1 MTTTIR
7 LDPKTERRLTAL
19 SKSTGRTKSWYLR
32 QAIHNYLGEWEDYHI
47 ALDRLEKEKEE
58 IDIKDVRRRLGLVR

>member
-7 LDPKTERRLTAL
+7 LDPKTERRLAAL

-32 QAIHNYLGEWEDYHI
+32 EAIQDYLDEWEDYHI
-47 ALDRLEKEKEE
+47 ALGRLEKEKGE

>member
-7 LDPKTERRLTAL
+7 LDPKTERRLAAL

-32 QAIHNYLGEWEDYHI
+32 EAIHD
-47 ALDRLEKEKEE
+47 
-58 IDIKDVRRRLGLVR
+58 

>member
-7 LDPKTERRLTAL
+7 LDSKTERRLAAL

-32 QAIHNYLGEWEDYHI
+32 EAIQDYLDEWEDYHI
-47 ALDRLEKEKEE
+47 ALCRLEKEKEE

>member
-7 LDPKTERRLTAL
+7 LDPKTERRLAAL
-19 SKSTGRTKSWYLR
+19 SKSTVRTKSWYLR
-32 QAIHNYLGEWEDYHI
+32 EAIQDYLDEWEDYHI
-47 ALDRLEKEKEE
+47 ALGRLEKEKGE